1 MDSFEIVKEQG
12 GNVMAASS
20 MKEKIF
26 QFSMIAL
33 IIGGFAILLS
43 VLCLHD
49 WKIYPSKPIPS
60 LLLFF
65 R

>member
-1 MDSFEIVKEQG
+1 
-12 GNVMAASS
+12 MAASS
-20 MKEKIF
+20 LKEKIF

-33 IIGGFAILLS
+33 LIGGFAVLLS

-49 WKIYPSKPIPS
+49 WKLYPKPIPS
-60 LLLFF
+60 LVLLF